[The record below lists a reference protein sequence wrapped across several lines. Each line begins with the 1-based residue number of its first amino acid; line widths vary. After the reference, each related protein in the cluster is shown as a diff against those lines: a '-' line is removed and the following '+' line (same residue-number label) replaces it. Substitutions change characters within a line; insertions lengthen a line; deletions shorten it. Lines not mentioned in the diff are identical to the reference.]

1 MKLACGMR
9 AFRLDGVRFF
19 SHANMTSQGPNM
31 IAARGRQGEAE
42 GRCSRSVKGPSLVD
56 RKDQRRGSAK
66 EELKDRV

>member
-19 SHANMTSQGPNM
+19 SHANMTSQGPN
-31 IAARGRQGEAE
+31 IFSPRGRQDGTK
-42 GRCSRSVKGPSLVD
+42 GVYNRSVNGLSQVE
-56 RKDQRRGSAK
+56 REDQRRGSAK

>member
-1 MKLACGMR
+1 
-9 AFRLDGVRFF
+9 
-19 SHANMTSQGPNM
+19 MTSQGPNM
-31 IAARGRQGEAE
+31 IAARGRQGETE